1 MSWSYRSDRSDEVYT
16 PNSGPTLVAGSPVTD
31 SPGASGGSPKSYA
44 VDGAIDIR
52 THTALLTKG
61 SAGAYSVA
69 APTVDGT
76 TLTIIAGSNFA
87 HVVTFTGSTLLGG
100 VAAKIT
106 WTSAA
111 FIGSTLVVQS
121 SGGKWVMISM
131 NLGTLA

>member
-1 MSWSYRSDRSDEVYT
+1 MVTGSPQVDAPAAS
-16 PNSGPTLVAGSPVTD
+16 AGSPK
-31 SPGASGGSPKSYA
+31 AYA

-69 APTVDGT
+69 APVQDGIIL
-76 TLTIIAGSNFA
+76 TLIAGSNFA

-121 SGGKWVMISM
+121 LAGKWVMISM
-131 NLGTLA
+131 NLGAVA